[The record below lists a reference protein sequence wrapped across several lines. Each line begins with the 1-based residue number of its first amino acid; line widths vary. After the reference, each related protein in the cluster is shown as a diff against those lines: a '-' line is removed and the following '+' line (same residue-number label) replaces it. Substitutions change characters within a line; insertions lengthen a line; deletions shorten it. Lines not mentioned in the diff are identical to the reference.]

1 MVARGKLNV
10 RGKQY
15 AYASI
20 IIHPAMLE
28 RKVGYLPPAL
38 PQSVLKFWR
47 LEMQM
52 TPMDVRKVS
61 SQK

>member
-1 MVARGKLNV
+1 MLGGK
-10 RGKQY
+10 KY

-28 RKVGYLPPAL
+28 RKVGYLPPAV